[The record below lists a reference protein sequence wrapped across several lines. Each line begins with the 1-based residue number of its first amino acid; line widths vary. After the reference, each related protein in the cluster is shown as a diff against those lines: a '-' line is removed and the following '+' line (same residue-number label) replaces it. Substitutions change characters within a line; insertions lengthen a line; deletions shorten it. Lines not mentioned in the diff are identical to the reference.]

1 MAMMQGP
8 DSEPMASA
16 IPQETCVVVGLEF
29 GGCSREELED
39 WAIVVQEAVDAYAAG
54 AAPGAA
60 VSCRYEPLA
69 VEVLFT
75 VQNETAA
82 QVHQRISEV
91 LAAVQRVVPVGFNTE
106 TATRSGD
113 PRELVPA

>member
-1 MAMMQGP
+1 MATAQGP
-8 DSEPMASA
+8 GSEAMASA
-16 IPQETCVVVGLEF
+16 IPEETCVAVGLEF

-39 WAIVVQEAVDAYAAG
+39 WAIVVQEAVDEYASD

-60 VSCRYEPLA
+60 VSCRFDPLT

-75 VQNETAA
+75 VENETAA
-82 QVHQRISEV
+82 QVHRRISDV
-91 LAAVQRVVPVGFNTE
+91 LAAVQRVVPVRFDTE

-113 PRELVPA
+113 GRELVAV